1 MSRKIDDARDIDK
14 KEEKKRARKNRKRLC
29 IGIICSLAIGF
40 AIGLNWDKIQPKVK
54 EYSSKALEKGKE
66 ALEERKVAAK
76 VDDLKDYADKLL
88 ALSNKYAEKA
98 KNIAMQIKDM

>member
-14 KEEKKRARKNRKRLC
+14 KEEKKRARRKRLC